1 MAWQMRNRVAS
12 DKSLEEYDKR
22 VAAREAEI
30 RRPARKIQTF
40 TDAELRQMA
49 RPGEFR
55 RRWQKAYIDAVRQQ
69 NNLVRCK
76 LFLFFQANFQPSEA
90 EQQEA
95 VKKNAEREAKN
106 AEMRKKQWAS
116 LNEGKTTTIHRDEEE
131 EAVPSRRAQAAVC
144 RSITKDF
151 LLYCMLGMVDYQESM
166 AALAMRGLSRRS
178 LLLAAVYLVG
188 TRVDE
193 DDLVAVDEAARRKAS
208 PKDPPSAL
216 ITSQMSR
223 DLKDMEVRVAT
234 LDSLMTIPGY
244 SVSLS
249 WSLDRIVSSFK
260 PSESDWRDDEQYVA
274 SFHRAFTRNPSWT
287 ADMSDLRDDQVAA
300 IKAISDSR
308 VKVRRLQQFFREQ
321 EWSRDRA
328 MLVLEQEVLA
338 SIVNDDAVRK
348 VLLETILEAYLT
360 CGKLV
365 EVAAR
370 IRNQAFTSD
379 DALSKEAE
387 FDKEYEAARE
397 DFSNM
402 EYKIQED
409 VSSHSGADLRV
420 FDLGEERNY
429 VVDNYDRF
437 MMF

>member
-1 MAWQMRNRVAS
+1 MV
-12 DKSLEEYDKR
+12 LY
-22 VAAREAEI
+22 
-30 RRPARKIQTF
+30 
-40 TDAELRQMA
+40 
-49 RPGEFR
+49 
-55 RRWQKAYIDAVRQQ
+55 
-69 NNLVRCK
+69 
-76 LFLFFQANFQPSEA
+76 
-90 EQQEA
+90 
-95 VKKNAEREAKN
+95 
-106 AEMRKKQWAS
+106 
-116 LNEGKTTTIHRDEEE
+116 
-131 EAVPSRRAQAAVC
+131 
-144 RSITKDF
+144 
-151 LLYCMLGMVDYQESM
+151 LLSV
-166 AALAMRGLSRRS
+166 
-178 LLLAAVYLVG
+178 
-188 TRVDE
+188 TN
-193 DDLVAVDEAARRKAS
+193 KAS

-260 PSESDWRDDEQYVA
+260 PSETDWRDDEQYVA